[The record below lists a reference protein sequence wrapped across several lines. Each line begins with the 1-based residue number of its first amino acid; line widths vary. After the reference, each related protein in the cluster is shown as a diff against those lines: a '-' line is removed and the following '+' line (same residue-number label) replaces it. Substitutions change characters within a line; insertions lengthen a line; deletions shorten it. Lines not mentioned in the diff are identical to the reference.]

1 MNPFNQHII
10 EEFRSNHGIVGGP
23 FEGQPLLL
31 LTTTG
36 AKTGLLR
43 TTPLI
48 YMSDGDH
55 LVVFASNGGSTTPPA
70 WYRNLIAHPR
80 VTVEVADRVCGAEAH
95 ELSGQDRERL
105 WNLQVAAQPEFAVF
119 QARAA
124 RRIPVIA
131 LAPLTAPV

>member
-1 MNPFNQHII
+1 MNQFNQRII

-36 AKTGLLR
+36 AKTKLLR

-48 YMSDGDH
+48 YLPDGDD
-55 LVVFASNGGSTTPPA
+55 LVVFASNGGSATPPA
-70 WYRNLIAHPR
+70 WYRNLLAHPR
-80 VTVEVADRVCGAEAH
+80 VTVEVADRVCSADAH
-95 ELSGQDRERL
+95 ELSGRERERL
-105 WNLQVAAQPEFAVF
+105 WNLQVAARPEFAAF
-119 QARAA
+119 QARTA

-131 LAPLTAPV
+131 LTPLTARV